1 MIFIFGVGPTYS
13 ISRLRPIS
21 QTLKVQSMQELWS
34 KVIDSLKERVG
45 QQNFD
50 IWIKPIHLISMEG
63 EMVELEV
70 PNRFFKEWINEH
82 YSRHIKDVFSFV
94 TEKPCHLQFRIRNE
108 KMNEK
113 DLIPSPLQSNGPQ
126 TIHPSQTVFNP
137 KYTFDH
143 FVVGASNQ
151 FANAAC
157 LAVANL
163 PGKNYNPLFIYGG
176 VGLGK
181 THLLHAIGS
190 HIIQHRILPEVKK
203 ICYLSSEEFT
213 NELINSLRYEKMDEF
228 RNKFRRMDILLID
241 DIQFIAGKERTQA
254 EFFHTFNSIY
264 EARKQIVVTS
274 DKFPKDIPNFEERL
288 RSRFEWGL
296 IADIQPPDIE
306 TKVAI
311 LRKKAENEDIPLPND
326 VAFFLASQI
335 DSNIRVLEGSLIRIG
350 AFSSLTQTPIDIQ
363 MAKEVLKNII
373 KPKDEL
379 ISIDIIQKTVAS
391 FFNMKISDLKAKR
404 KNQGYVLPRQ
414 IAIYLCRK
422 FTNTSLLEIGEK
434 FGGKDHSTVL
444 HSIKKVEGKMAK
456 EVSFKEMI
464 DKLQDQIKS

>member
-1 MIFIFGVGPTYS
+1 M
-13 ISRLRPIS
+13 
-21 QTLKVQSMQELWS
+21 ENLWP

-50 IWIKPIHLISMEG
+50 IWIKPIRFISIEG
-63 EMVELEV
+63 EIAELEV

-82 YSRHIKDVFSFV
+82 FSSHIKDAFSFL
-94 TEKPCHLQFRIRNE
+94 TQKRCHLQFRIRNE
-108 KMNEK
+108 KMNGK
-113 DLIPSPLQSNGPQ
+113 DFISIPLQRNEQ
-126 TIHPSQTVFNP
+126 QVIHSFQPMFNP
-137 KYTFDH
+137 KYTFDN

-163 PGKNYNPLFIYGG
+163 PAKNYNPLFIYGG

-181 THLLHAIGS
+181 THLLHAIGN
-190 HIIQHRILPEVKK
+190 HIIQHRVLPDIKK

-228 RNKFRRMDILLID
+228 RNKFRRRDILLID
-241 DIQFIAGKERTQA
+241 DIQFISGKERTQA
-254 EFFHTFNSIY
+254 EFFHTFNSLY

-311 LRKKAENEDIPLPND
+311 LKKKAEVENIPLPND

-350 AFSSLTQTPIDIQ
+350 AFASLTKTLIDIQ
-363 MAKEVLKNII
+363 LAKEVLKNII
-373 KPKDEL
+373 KPKEEL
-379 ISIDIIQKTVAS
+379 ISIDSIQKVVAN
-391 FFNMKISDLKAKR
+391 FFNIKISDLKVKR
-404 KNQGYVLPRQ
+404 KYKGYVLPRQ
-414 IAIYLCRK
+414 VSMYLSRK
-422 FTNTSLLEIGEK
+422 LTDASLLEIGEK

-444 HSIKKVEGKMAK
+444 HSIKKVEEKISK
-456 EVSFKEMI
+456 ETSFKEI
-464 DKLQDQIKS
+464 IENLLSRIKS

>member
-1 MIFIFGVGPTYS
+1 M
-13 ISRLRPIS
+13 
-21 QTLKVQSMQELWS
+21 EDLWS
-34 KVIDSLKERVG
+34 NVIDSLKERVG

-50 IWIKPIHLISMEG
+50 IWIKPIRFVSMDG
-63 EMVELEV
+63 EKADLEV
-70 PNRFFKEWINEH
+70 PNRFFKDWINEH
-82 YSRHIKDVFSFV
+82 YSPLIKDAIAFL
-94 TEKPCHLQFRIRNE
+94 TQKPCHLQFRIRNE
-108 KMNEK
+108 KTTGK
-113 DLIPSPLQSNGPQ
+113 DLYPPTRQSQAPQAAPSVQP
-126 TIHPSQTVFNP
+126 IFNP

-163 PGKNYNPLFIYGG
+163 PAKNYNPLFIYGG

-181 THLLHAIGS
+181 THLLNAIGN
-190 HIIQHRILPEVKK
+190 HILQHLILPDMKK
-203 ICYLSSEEFT
+203 ICYTSSEEFT

-241 DIQFIAGKERTQA
+241 DIQFISGKERTQA
-254 EFFHTFNSIY
+254 EFFHTFNSLY
-264 EARKQIVVTS
+264 EAHKQIVVTS

-311 LRKKAENEDIPLPND
+311 LRKKAEIENISLPND

-335 DSNIRVLEGSLIRIG
+335 DSNVRMLEGSLIRIG
-350 AFSSLTQTPIDIQ
+350 AFASLTKTPIDMQ
-363 MAKEVLKNII
+363 LAKEILKNII
-373 KPKDEL
+373 KPKEEL
-379 ISIDIIQKTVAS
+379 VSIDVIQKVVS
-391 FFNMKISDLKAKR
+391 NFYNIKISDLKVKR
-404 KNQGYVLPRQ
+404 KYKGYVIPRQ
-414 IAIYLCRK
+414 VSMYLSRK
-422 FTNTSLLEIGEK
+422 LTNASLLEIGEK

-444 HSIKKVEGKMAK
+444 HSIKKVEERMSK
-456 EVSFKEMI
+456 EPSFKEMVEN
-464 DKLQDQIKS
+464 LSSRIKS

>member
-1 MIFIFGVGPTYS
+1 ME
-13 ISRLRPIS
+13 
-21 QTLKVQSMQELWS
+21 ELWP
-34 KVIDSLKERVG
+34 KVIDALRERVG

-50 IWIKPIHLISMEG
+50 IWIKPIHFISREG
-63 EMVELEV
+63 ERVELEV

-82 YSRHIKDVFSFV
+82 YSLDLKEVISLFTHI
-94 TEKPCHLQFRIRNE
+94 PCQLQFLIRNE
-108 KMNEK
+108 KMDGK
-113 DLIPSPLQSNGPQ
+113 DSIPQPLPPHEQLAFRTLEP
-126 TIHPSQTVFNP
+126 PFNP

-151 FANAAC
+151 FAHAAC
-157 LAVANL
+157 LAVADV
-163 PGKNYNPLFIYGG
+163 PAKNYNPLFIYGG

-181 THLLHAIGS
+181 THLLHAIGN
-190 HIIQHRILPEVKK
+190 HIVHHRILPDVRK
-203 ICYLSSEEFT
+203 ICYISSEEFT

-254 EFFHTFNSIY
+254 EFFHTFNSLY

-311 LRKKAENEDIPLPND
+311 LRKKAETESIALPND

-335 DSNIRVLEGSLIRIG
+335 DSNIRILEGSLIRIG
-350 AFSSLTQTPIDIQ
+350 AFASLTKTPIDMQ
-363 MAKEVLKNII
+363 LAKEVLKNII
-373 KPKDEL
+373 KPKDEYV
-379 ISIDIIQKTVAS
+379 SIETIQKVVS
-391 FFNMKISDLKAKR
+391 NHFNIKITDLKVKR
-404 KNQGYVLPRQ
+404 KYKGFVLPRQ
-414 IAIYLCRK
+414 VAMYLSRK
-422 FTNTSLLEIGEK
+422 LTHASLLEIGDK

-444 HSIKKVEGKMAK
+444 HSIKKVQEKMSQ
-456 EVSFKEMI
+456 ETSFKELI
-464 DKLQDQIKS
+464 ENLYNRIKS

>member
-1 MIFIFGVGPTYS
+1 M
-13 ISRLRPIS
+13 
-21 QTLKVQSMQELWS
+21 EDLWS
-34 KVIDSLKERVG
+34 KAIDSLRERVG

-50 IWIKPIHLISMEG
+50 IWIKPIHFISMEG
-63 EMVELEV
+63 EDVELEV

-82 YSRHIKDVFSFV
+82 YSPYIKEALSFL
-94 TEKPCHLQFRIRNE
+94 TQKPCHLQFRIRNE
-108 KMNEK
+108 KMSEK
-113 DLIPSPLQSNGPQ
+113 DFM
-126 TIHPSQTVFNP
+126 HPSMQTNDTQVTHSFQAIFNP

-163 PGKNYNPLFIYGG
+163 PAKNYNPLFIYGG

-181 THLLHAIGS
+181 THLLHAIGN
-190 HIIQHRILPEVKK
+190 HILQHRILPEVKK
-203 ICYLSSEEFT
+203 ICYISSEEFT

-254 EFFHTFNSIY
+254 EFFHTFNSLY

-311 LRKKAENEDIPLPND
+311 LKKKAEIESISLPND
-326 VAFFLASQI
+326 VAFYLASQI
-335 DSNIRVLEGSLIRIG
+335 DSNIRMLEGSLIRIG
-350 AFSSLTQTPIDIQ
+350 AFASLTKTPVDIQ
-363 MAKEVLKNII
+363 LAKEVLKNII
-373 KPKDEL
+373 KTKEEL
-379 ISIDIIQKTVAS
+379 ISIDSVQKVVS
-391 FFNMKISDLKAKR
+391 NFFNIKISDLKVKR
-404 KNQGYVLPRQ
+404 KYKSYVVPRQ
-414 IAIYLCRK
+414 IAMYLSRK
-422 FTNTSLLEIGEK
+422 LTNASLLEIGEK

-444 HSIKKVEGKMAK
+444 HSIKKVEERLEK
-456 EVSFKEMI
+456 ENHFKEII
-464 DKLQDQIKS
+464 DDLQNRIKS

>member
-1 MIFIFGVGPTYS
+1 M
-13 ISRLRPIS
+13 
-21 QTLKVQSMQELWS
+21 ENLWP

-50 IWIKPIHLISMEG
+50 IWIKPIRFISMEG
-63 EMVELEV
+63 EIVELEV

-82 YSRHIKDVFSFV
+82 FSSHIKDVLSFL
-94 TEKPCHLQFRIRNE
+94 TQKRCHLQFRIRNE

-113 DLIPSPLQSNGPQ
+113 DFISLPLQRKEQ
-126 TIHPSQTVFNP
+126 QAIHSFQPMFSP
-137 KYTFDH
+137 KYTFDN

-163 PGKNYNPLFIYGG
+163 PAKNYNPLFIYGG

-181 THLLHAIGS
+181 THLLHAIGN
-190 HIIQHRILPEVKK
+190 HIIQHRIFPDVKK
-203 ICYLSSEEFT
+203 ICFLSSEEFT

-228 RNKFRRMDILLID
+228 RNKFRRRDILLID
-241 DIQFIAGKERTQA
+241 DIQFISGKERTQA
-254 EFFHTFNSIY
+254 EFFHTFNSLY

-311 LRKKAENEDIPLPND
+311 LRKKAEVENIPLPND

-350 AFSSLTQTPIDIQ
+350 AFASLTKTPIDIQ
-363 MAKEVLKNII
+363 LAKEVLKNII
-373 KPKDEL
+373 KPKEEL
-379 ISIDIIQKTVAS
+379 ISIDSIQKVVAN
-391 FFNMKISDLKAKR
+391 FFNIKISDLKVKR
-404 KNQGYVLPRQ
+404 KYKGYVIPRQ
-414 IAIYLCRK
+414 VAMYLSRK
-422 FTNTSLLEIGEK
+422 LTDASLLEIGDK

-444 HSIKKVEGKMAK
+444 HSIKKVEEKISK
-456 EVSFKEMI
+456 ETSFKEI
-464 DKLQDQIKS
+464 IENLHGRIKS

>member
-1 MIFIFGVGPTYS
+1 VCPTHS
-13 ISRLRPIS
+13 IDTFHPTL
-21 QTLKVQSMQELWS
+21 QTVKVDSMEDLWP
-34 KVIDSLKERVG
+34 KVIDSLRERVG

-50 IWIKPIHLISMEG
+50 IWIKPIHFVSKEG
-63 EMVELEV
+63 EKVELEV

-82 YSRHIKDVFSFV
+82 YSPHIKEAISLY
-94 TEKPCHLQFRIRNE
+94 THMPCQLQFRIRNE
-108 KMNEK
+108 KMNGK
-113 DLIPSPLQSNGPQ
+113 DLISQPLPSHEQQVLHSFQP
-126 TIHPSQTVFNP
+126 IFNP

-151 FANAAC
+151 FAHAAC
-157 LAVANL
+157 LAVADL
-163 PGKNYNPLFIYGG
+163 PAKNYNPLFIYGG

-181 THLLHAIGS
+181 THLLHAIGY
-190 HIIQHRILPEVKK
+190 HILQHRTLPDVRK
-203 ICYLSSEEFT
+203 ICYISSEEFT

-254 EFFHTFNSIY
+254 EFFHTFNSLY

-311 LRKKAENEDIPLPND
+311 LRKKAENENIALPND

-335 DSNIRVLEGSLIRIG
+335 DSNVRILEGSLIRIG
-350 AFSSLTQTPIDIQ
+350 AFASLTKTTIDIQ
-363 MAKEVLKNII
+363 LAKEVLKNII
-373 KPKDEL
+373 KPKEEFV
-379 ISIDIIQKTVAS
+379 SIDLVQKVVST
-391 FFNMKISDLKAKR
+391 FFNIKISDLKVKR
-404 KNQGYVLPRQ
+404 KNKGYVVPRQ
-414 IAIYLCRK
+414 IAMFLSRK
-422 FTNTSLLEIGEK
+422 LTNASLLEIGDK

-444 HSIKKVEGKMAK
+444 HSIKKVEEKMSK
-456 EVSFKEMI
+456 EASFKEMI
-464 DKLQDQIKS
+464 ETLQGQIKS

>member
-1 MIFIFGVGPTYS
+1 MDDLWIKVTDA
-13 ISRLRPIS
+13 LR
-21 QTLKVQSMQELWS
+21 
-34 KVIDSLKERVG
+34 ERVG

-50 IWIKPIHLISMEG
+50 IWIKPIHFISGEG
-63 EMVELEV
+63 EKVELEV

-82 YSRHIKDVFSFV
+82 YSVHIKEAVSLLTRV
-94 TEKPCHLQFRIRNE
+94 PCQLQFRIRNE
-108 KMNEK
+108 KINGK
-113 DLIPSPLQSNGPQ
+113 DPVSQPSPSYEQHLP
-126 TIHPSQTVFNP
+126 HPSQPIFNP

-151 FANAAC
+151 FAHAAC
-157 LAVANL
+157 LAVADS
-163 PGKNYNPLFIYGG
+163 PAKNYNPLFIYGG

-181 THLLHAIGS
+181 THLLHAIGN
-190 HIIQHRILPEVKK
+190 HILQHRILPELRK
-203 ICYLSSEEFT
+203 ICYISSEEFT

-254 EFFHTFNSIY
+254 EFFHTFNSLY

-296 IADIQPPDIE
+296 IADIQPPDTE

-311 LRKKAENEDIPLPND
+311 LRKKAEMENIALPND

-335 DSNIRVLEGSLIRIG
+335 DSNIRILEGSLIRIG
-350 AFSSLTQTPIDIQ
+350 AFSSLTKTPIDIQ
-363 MAKEVLKNII
+363 LAKEVLKNII
-373 KPKDEL
+373 KPKEEFV
-379 ISIDIIQKTVAS
+379 SIDLVQKVVS
-391 FFNMKISDLKAKR
+391 NFFNIKISDLKVKR
-404 KNQGYVLPRQ
+404 KYKGYVLPRQ
-414 IAIYLCRK
+414 VAMYLSRK
-422 FTNTSLLEIGEK
+422 LTNASLLEIGDK

-444 HSIKKVEGKMAK
+444 HSIKKVEEKMTK
-456 EVSFKEMI
+456 ENSFKETVEN
-464 DKLQDQIKS
+464 LRGRIKS

>member
-1 MIFIFGVGPTYS
+1 MED
-13 ISRLRPIS
+13 
-21 QTLKVQSMQELWS
+21 QWS
-34 KVIDSLKERVG
+34 KVIDSLRERVG

-50 IWIKPIHLISMEG
+50 IWIKPIHFVSIEG
-63 EMVELEV
+63 EDVELEV
-70 PNRFFKEWINEH
+70 PNRFFKEWITEH
-82 YSRHIKDVFSFV
+82 YSIPIKEAWSFL
-94 TEKPCHLQFRIRNE
+94 TQKPCHLKFRIRND
-108 KMNEK
+108 KINGK
-113 DLIPSPLQSNGPQ
+113 DVLAQPMHINDFQALHPIPS
-126 TIHPSQTVFNP
+126 IFNP

-151 FANAAC
+151 FAHAAC

-163 PGKNYNPLFIYGG
+163 PAKNYNPLFIYGG

-181 THLLHAIGS
+181 THLLHAIGN
-190 HIIQHRILPEVKK
+190 HLFQHRILPDVRK
-203 ICYLSSEEFT
+203 ICYISSEEFT

-254 EFFHTFNSIY
+254 EFFHTFNSLY

-274 DKFPKDIPNFEERL
+274 DKFPKDIPHFEERL

-311 LRKKAENEDIPLPND
+311 LKKKAEYENIDLSNE

-335 DSNIRVLEGSLIRIG
+335 DSSIRMLEGSLIRIG
-350 AFSSLTQTPIDIQ
+350 AFASLNRTPLDIPLV
-363 MAKEVLKNII
+363 KEILKNII
-373 KPKDEL
+373 KPKVES
-379 ISIDIIQKTVAS
+379 ISIDSIQKVVSAH
-391 FFNMKISDLKAKR
+391 FNIKISDLKVKK
-404 KNQGYVLPRQ
+404 KNKGYVLPRQ
-414 IAIYLCRK
+414 IGMYLSRK
-422 FTNTSLLEIGEK
+422 LTQSSLVEIGEK

-444 HSIKKVEGKMAK
+444 HSIKKIEEKISI
-456 EVSFKEMI
+456 EVSFKEI
-464 DKLQDQIKS
+464 IENLQGQIKS

>member
-1 MIFIFGVGPTYS
+1 MEDI
-13 ISRLRPIS
+13 
-21 QTLKVQSMQELWS
+21 WS
-34 KVIDSLKERVG
+34 KVADSLKERVG

-50 IWIKPIHLISMEG
+50 IWIKPIHFVSING

-82 YSRHIKDVFSFV
+82 YSPHIKEVFSSL
-94 TEKPCHLQFRIRNE
+94 TQKPCRLQFQVRSE
-108 KMNEK
+108 KMNERESISSFATN
-113 DLIPSPLQSNGPQ
+113 LEMQPLHSPQL
-126 TIHPSQTVFNP
+126 TFNP
-137 KYTFDH
+137 MYTFDH

-163 PGKNYNPLFIYGG
+163 PAKNYNPLFIYGG

-181 THLLHAIGS
+181 THLLNAIGNY
-190 HIIQHRILPEVKK
+190 ILQHHILPEVKK
-203 ICYLSSEEFT
+203 ICYISSEEFT

-254 EFFHTFNSIY
+254 EFFHTFNSLY

-296 IADIQPPDIE
+296 IADIQAPDLE

-311 LRKKAENEDIPLPND
+311 LSKKAEIENISLPND
-326 VAFFLASQI
+326 VAFFIASQI
-335 DSNIRVLEGSLIRIG
+335 DSNIRMLEGCLIRIG
-350 AFSSLTQTPIDIQ
+350 AFASLTKTPIDIHL
-363 MAKEVLKNII
+363 AKEVLKNII
-373 KPKDEL
+373 KQKDEMV
-379 ISIDIIQKTVAS
+379 SIDSIQKVVAN
-391 FFNMKISDLKAKR
+391 FFNIKISDLKVKR
-404 KNQGYVLPRQ
+404 KYKGYLIPRQ
-414 IAIYLCRK
+414 IAMYFSRK
-422 FTNTSLLEIGEK
+422 LTDASLLEIGEK

-444 HSIKKVEGKMAK
+444 HSIKKVEERASI
-456 EVSFKEMI
+456 ELPFKEM
-464 DKLQDQIKS
+464 LENLHGRIKS

>member
-1 MIFIFGVGPTYS
+1 M
-13 ISRLRPIS
+13 
-21 QTLKVQSMQELWS
+21 ENLWS

-50 IWIKPIHLISMEG
+50 IWIKPISFISMDG
-63 EMVELEV
+63 EKVELEV

-82 YSRHIKDVFSFV
+82 YASHIKEAVSLL
-94 TEKPCHLQFRIRNE
+94 TQKRCHLQLHIRNE
-108 KMNEK
+108 KASEGGPG
-113 DLIPSPLQSNGPQ
+113 LSPLPTKRSPAIYSLQ
-126 TIHPSQTVFNP
+126 TIFNP
-137 KYTFDH
+137 KYTFEN

-157 LAVANL
+157 MAVANQ
-163 PGKNYNPLFIYGG
+163 PAKNYNPLFLYGG

-181 THLLHAIGS
+181 THLLHAIGN
-190 HIIQHRILPEVKK
+190 HIIQQRILPEVKK
-203 ICYLSSEEFT
+203 ICYQSSEEFT

-228 RNKFRRMDILLID
+228 RNKYRKMDILLID

-254 EFFHTFNSIY
+254 EFFHTFNSLY

-311 LRKKAENEDIPLPND
+311 LRKKAESENIPLPNE

-350 AFSSLTQTPIDIQ
+350 AFASLTKTPIDIQ
-363 MAKEVLKNII
+363 QAKEVLKNII
-373 KPKDEL
+373 KPKEEL
-379 ISIDIIQKTVAS
+379 ISIDSIQKVVST
-391 FFNMKISDLKAKR
+391 FFNIKIADLKVKR
-404 KNQGYVLPRQ
+404 KYKGYVLPRQ
-414 IAIYLCRK
+414 IAMYLSRK
-422 FTNTSLLEIGEK
+422 LTGSSLLEIGDK

-444 HSIKKVEGKMAK
+444 HSIKKVEEKISK
-456 EVSFKEMI
+456 EASFKETI
-464 DKLQDQIKS
+464 ENLNSRIKS

>member
-1 MIFIFGVGPTYS
+1 MDD
-13 ISRLRPIS
+13 LW
-21 QTLKVQSMQELWS
+21 LKVT
-34 KVIDSLKERVG
+34 DTLKERVG

-50 IWIKPIHLISMEG
+50 IWIKPIHFISGEG
-63 EMVELEV
+63 EKVELEV

-82 YSRHIKDVFSFV
+82 YSVHIKEAVSLL
-94 TEKPCHLQFRIRNE
+94 TRAPCILQFRIRNE
-108 KMNEK
+108 KTNGK
-113 DLIPSPLQSNGPQ
+113 DPASQPSPSYEQHFLN
-126 TIHPSQTVFNP
+126 PSQPIFNP

-151 FANAAC
+151 FAHAAC
-157 LAVANL
+157 LAVADS
-163 PGKNYNPLFIYGG
+163 PAKNYNPLFIYGG

-181 THLLHAIGS
+181 THLLHAIGY
-190 HIIQHRILPEVKK
+190 HILQHRILPEVRK
-203 ICYLSSEEFT
+203 ICYISSEEFT

-254 EFFHTFNSIY
+254 EFFHTFNSLY

-296 IADIQPPDIE
+296 IADIQPPDTE

-311 LRKKAENEDIPLPND
+311 LRKKAEMENIALPND

-335 DSNIRVLEGSLIRIG
+335 DSNIRILEGSLIRIG
-350 AFSSLTQTPIDIQ
+350 AFASLTKTSIDVQ
-363 MAKEVLKNII
+363 LAKEVLKNII
-373 KPKDEL
+373 KPKEEF
-379 ISIDIIQKTVAS
+379 ISIDLIQKVVS
-391 FFNMKISDLKAKR
+391 NFFNIKISDLKVKR
-404 KNQGYVLPRQ
+404 KYKGYVLPRQ
-414 IAIYLCRK
+414 VAMYLSRK
-422 FTNTSLLEIGEK
+422 LTNASLLEIGDK

-444 HSIKKVEGKMAK
+444 HSIKKIEQKMNQ
-456 EVSFKEMI
+456 ETSFKEMI
-464 DKLQDQIKS
+464 ENLHGRIKS

>member
-1 MIFIFGVGPTYS
+1 MEEI
-13 ISRLRPIS
+13 
-21 QTLKVQSMQELWS
+21 WS

-50 IWIKPIHLISMEG
+50 IWIKPIRFISMDG
-63 EMVELEV
+63 EIVELEV

-82 YSRHIKDVFSFV
+82 YSPHIKEAFSFL
-94 TEKPCHLQFRIRNE
+94 TQKPCHLQFQIRSE

-113 DLIPSPLQSNGPQ
+113 EPISSLLPSYETQAL
-126 TIHPSQTVFNP
+126 PSFQPISNP

-163 PGKNYNPLFIYGG
+163 PAKNYNPLFIYGG

-181 THLLHAIGS
+181 THLLHAIAN
-190 HIIQHRILPEVKK
+190 HILQHRVLPDAKK
-203 ICYLSSEEFT
+203 ICYISSEEFT
-213 NELINSLRYEKMDEF
+213 NELINSIRYEKMDEF

-254 EFFHTFNSIY
+254 EFFHTFNSLY

-274 DKFPKDIPNFEERL
+274 DKFPKDIPHFEERL

-311 LRKKAENEDIPLPND
+311 LKKKAETENISIPND

-335 DSNIRVLEGSLIRIG
+335 DSNIRMLEGSLIRIG
-350 AFSSLTQTPIDIQ
+350 AFASLTKTPIDIQ
-363 MAKEVLKNII
+363 LAKEVLKNII
-373 KPKDEL
+373 KPKEEL
-379 ISIDIIQKTVAS
+379 ISIDTIQKVVAS
-391 FFNMKISDLKAKR
+391 
-404 KNQGYVLPRQ
+404 
-414 IAIYLCRK
+414 
-422 FTNTSLLEIGEK
+422 
-434 FGGKDHSTVL
+434 
-444 HSIKKVEGKMAK
+444 
-456 EVSFKEMI
+456 
-464 DKLQDQIKS
+464 

>member
-1 MIFIFGVGPTYS
+1 MEEI
-13 ISRLRPIS
+13 
-21 QTLKVQSMQELWS
+21 WS
-34 KVIDSLKERVG
+34 KVVDSLKERVG

-50 IWIKPIHLISMEG
+50 IWIKPIHFISMDG
-63 EMVELEV
+63 EIVELEV

-82 YSRHIKDVFSFV
+82 YSPHIKEAFSFL
-94 TEKPCHLQFRIRNE
+94 TQKPCHLQFQIRSE

-113 DLIPSPLQSNGPQ
+113 EPISSLLPSYETQAL
-126 TIHPSQTVFNP
+126 PSFQPISNP

-163 PGKNYNPLFIYGG
+163 PAKNYNPLFIYGG

-181 THLLHAIGS
+181 THLLHAIAN
-190 HIIQHRILPEVKK
+190 HILQHRVLPDAKK
-203 ICYLSSEEFT
+203 ICYISSEEFT
-213 NELINSLRYEKMDEF
+213 NELINSLRYDKMEEF

-254 EFFHTFNSIY
+254 EFFHTFNSLY

-274 DKFPKDIPNFEERL
+274 DKFPKDIPHFEERL

-311 LRKKAENEDIPLPND
+311 LKKKAETENISIPND

-335 DSNIRVLEGSLIRIG
+335 DSNIRMLEGSLIRIG
-350 AFSSLTQTPIDIQ
+350 AFASLTKTPIDIQ
-363 MAKEVLKNII
+363 LAKEVLKNII
-373 KPKDEL
+373 KPKEEL
-379 ISIDIIQKTVAS
+379 ISIDTIQKVVAN
-391 FFNMKISDLKAKR
+391 FFNIKISDLKVKR
-404 KNQGYVLPRQ
+404 KHKGYLIPRQ
-414 IAIYLCRK
+414 IAMYLSRK
-422 FTNTSLLEIGEK
+422 LTNASLVEIGEK

-444 HSIKKVEGKMAK
+444 HSIKKVEERASK
-456 EVSFKEMI
+456 EPSFKEMVEN
-464 DKLQDQIKS
+464 LHGQIKS

>member
-1 MIFIFGVGPTYS
+1 MEDI
-13 ISRLRPIS
+13 
-21 QTLKVQSMQELWS
+21 WS
-34 KVIDSLKERVG
+34 KVADSLKERVG

-50 IWIKPIHLISMEG
+50 IWIRPIRFLSLSG
-63 EMVELEV
+63 ENLELEV
-70 PNRFFKEWINEH
+70 PNRFFKDWINEH
-82 YSRHIKDVFSFV
+82 YSSHIKEALSFLTQNRCV
-94 TEKPCHLQFRIRNE
+94 LQFRIRND
-108 KMNEK
+108 KAADK
-113 DLIPSPLQSNGPQ
+113 GLVVQ
-126 TIHPSQTVFNP
+126 PSQKRATKPAPSAETIFNP
-137 KYTFDH
+137 KYTFEN

-163 PGKNYNPLFIYGG
+163 PAKNYNPLFIYGG

-181 THLLHAIGS
+181 THLLHAIGN
-190 HIIQHRILPEVKK
+190 HIIQHRIFPDVKK

-254 EFFHTFNSIY
+254 EFFHTFNSLY

-311 LRKKAENEDIPLPND
+311 LKKKAETENIPLSNE

-335 DSNIRVLEGSLIRIG
+335 DSMS
-350 AFSSLTQTPIDIQ
+350 AF
-363 MAKEVLKNII
+363 
-373 KPKDEL
+373 
-379 ISIDIIQKTVAS
+379 
-391 FFNMKISDLKAKR
+391 
-404 KNQGYVLPRQ
+404 
-414 IAIYLCRK
+414 
-422 FTNTSLLEIGEK
+422 
-434 FGGKDHSTVL
+434 
-444 HSIKKVEGKMAK
+444 
-456 EVSFKEMI
+456 
-464 DKLQDQIKS
+464 